1 MGAEGET
8 DFGNCEIL
16 EELMEEMEFVLDLNE
31 GTRIFKSCLTNM
43 YACYIYIIYYKILYI
58 IYILS
63 IYYIYNTHTYI

>member
-43 YACYIYIIYYKILYI
+43 YVCYIYILYI
-58 IYILS
+58 IR
-63 IYYIYNTHTYI
+63 YYI